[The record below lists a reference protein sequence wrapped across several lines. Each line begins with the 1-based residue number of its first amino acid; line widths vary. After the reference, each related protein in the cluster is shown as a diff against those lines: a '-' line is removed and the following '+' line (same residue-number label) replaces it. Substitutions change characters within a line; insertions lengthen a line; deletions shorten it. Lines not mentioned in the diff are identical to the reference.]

1 MGNTIYNYALITVL
15 SPLLGS
21 LIAGLFGKKIGVKA
35 AQAVTIAGIAI
46 AFIGS
51 LSLAKWLL
59 FDHVQPY
66 NETIYIWGTSGK
78 FTLSVGF
85 LIDQLTVLMMSI
97 VTFVSLLVHIYSIGY
112 MEGDPGI
119 QRFFSYMSLFTFG
132 MLSLVMANNFL
143 LLFFGWET
151 VGLVSYLL
159 IGFWFKKD
167 SAALGGFKAFI
178 VNRIGDFGF
187 LLGIAVILSYFGTLD
202 YAAVF
207 VQAPKLVGTT
217 IALIPGFDWSVLTVT
232 CLLLFVGAMGK
243 SAQLPL
249 HIWLPESMEGPTPIS
264 ALIHAATMVTAGVYM
279 VARMSPLYN
288 LSSTSMSVVMIVGAT
303 GALSLGLL
311 AVVEN
316 DIKRVIAFSTMSQ
329 LGYMMAANGAGA
341 YEAGIFHLAT
351 HACFK
356 ALLFLGA
363 GSVIIAMHHEQNLHK
378 MGNLRKY
385 MPITFVTFLIGTLA
399 ITAIP
404 PFAGFFSKDTI
415 IEAVYETHVS
425 GASYSYLCLLIGAYV
440 TALYSFRALFLA
452 FYTTERMDEET
463 RHHLHETAPFIT
475 VPLIILAIAS
485 VFVGIIMVGPMLF
498 NQPGLMGQAMP
509 VSGEL
514 NVLAELA
521 KEYHGVWS
529 MMFHGIFGLTFWF
542 TMAGIA
548 TAWYCYI
555 KNPQLPKMFA
565 ERFSTVRYILQKRY
579 GFDAFNDL
587 VFVRGTRVLSNFFYN
602 FTDAKV
608 IDSWLVNGSGRGV
621 QRVASLVRRL
631 QSGYLYHYAFAMILG
646 IVALLIWLAFYW
658 SGVPA

>member
-1 MGNTIYNYALITVL
+1 MITTL
-15 SPLLGS
+15 HNLASIAILAPLVGC
-21 LIAGLFGKKIGVKA
+21 LIAGLFGKKIGVINS
-35 AQAVTIAGIAI
+35 QLVTIVGIAVS
-46 AFIGS
+46 FFCS
-51 LSLAKWLL
+51 LFLAKSILI
-59 FDHVQPY
+59 DHVQPL
-66 NETIYIWGTSGK
+66 NETIYVWGTSGNY
-78 FTLSVGF
+78 TLSVGF
-85 LIDQLTVLMMSI
+85 LIDQLSVLMMNI

-112 MEGDPGI
+112 MEGDPGV

-178 VNRIGDFGF
+178 VNRVGDFGF

-202 YAAVF
+202 YATVF
-207 VQAPKLVGTT
+207 AAAPNFVNST
-217 IALIPGFDWSVLTVT
+217 ISIVSGYEWSVLTVI

-288 LSSTSMSVVMIVGAT
+288 LSPTAMSVVMIIGAT

-385 MPITFVTFLIGTLA
+385 MPITYITFLIGTLA

-404 PFAGFFSKDTI
+404 PFSGFFSKDTI
-415 IEAVYETHVS
+415 IEAVHESHVS
-425 GASYSYLCLLIGAYV
+425 GALFAYLCLLTGAFV
-440 TALYSFRALFLA
+440 TAVYSFRAFFLA
-452 FYTTERMDEET
+452 FHTSERMDEET
-463 RHHLHETAPFIT
+463 RSHLHETKAVIT

-485 VFVGIIMVGPMLF
+485 VLLGMMIVGPMLF
-498 NQPGLMGQAMP
+498 TEPKLMGQTMLVPAQ
-509 VSGEL
+509 L
-514 NVLAELA
+514 DVLAELA
-521 KEYHGVWS
+521 KDYHGVLP
-529 MMFHGIFGLTFWF
+529 MVLHGFLGLTFWF
-542 TMAGIA
+542 TMAGLA
-548 TAWYCYI
+548 TAWICYI
-555 KNPQLPKMFA
+555 KKPELPKLFA
-565 ERFSTVRYILQKRY
+565 ERFATVRYVLLKRY
-579 GFDAFNDL
+579 GFDAFNQL
-587 VFVRGTRVLSNFFYN
+587 VFVRGTQKLSNFFYY
-602 FTDAKV
+602 FADAKV

-621 QRVASLVRRL
+621 QRVASLIRRV
-631 QSGYLYHYAFAMILG
+631 QSGYLYHYAFSMILG
-646 IVALLIWLAFYW
+646 IVALLLWIVL
-658 SGVPA
+658 S

>member
-1 MGNTIYNYALITVL
+1 MVHNIYQTALIAL
-15 SPLLGS
+15 LAPLLGS
-21 LIAGLFGKKIGVKA
+21 LIAGLFGKKIGVKM
-35 AQAVTIAGIAI
+35 AQGVTIAGVAV
-46 AFIGS
+46 AFCCS
-51 LSLAKWLL
+51 LMLLKWIM
-59 FDHVQPY
+59 FDQVPAY
-66 NETIYIWGTSGK
+66 NETVYVWGTSGS
-78 FTLSVGF
+78 FTLNVGF
-85 LIDQLTVLMMSI
+85 LIDQLTVLMMTV
-97 VTFVSLLVHIYSIGY
+97 VTFVSTLVHIYSIGY
-112 MEGDPGI
+112 MEGDPGV
-119 QRFFSYMSLFTFG
+119 QRFFCYMSLFTFG

-178 VNRIGDFGF
+178 VNRVGDFGF

-202 YAAVF
+202 YASVF
-207 VQAPKLVGTT
+207 GQAPKLTGTT
-217 IALIPGFDWSVLTVT
+217 LALFPHLDWSVLSII

-288 LSSTSMSVVMIVGAT
+288 LSPTALSVVMIIGAT

-341 YEAGIFHLAT
+341 YEAGVFHLAT

-363 GSVIIAMHHEQNLHK
+363 GSVIVAMHHEQNLHK
-378 MGNLRKY
+378 MGGLRKY
-385 MPITFVTFLIGTLA
+385 MPITFLTFLVGTLA

-404 PFAGFFSKDTI
+404 PFSGFFSKDTI

-425 GASYSYLCLLIGAYV
+425 GAFYAYLCLLIGAFV

-452 FYTTERMDEET
+452 FYGTERMDEET
-463 RHHLHETAPFIT
+463 RSHLHEPSPSIT
-475 VPLIILAIAS
+475 IPLICLAIPS
-485 VFVGIIMVGPMLF
+485 VILGLVMAGPMLF
-498 NQPGLMGQAMP
+498 TQPGLMGDSMP
-509 VSGEL
+509 VLPEL
-514 NVLAELA
+514 NVLGELA
-521 KEYHGVWS
+521 QHFHGVWL
-529 MMFHGIFGLTFWF
+529 MVWHGLFGLTFWF
-542 TMAGIA
+542 TMAGLV

-555 KNPQLPKMFA
+555 QRPELPKMFA
-565 ERFSTVRYILQKRY
+565 ERFATVRYVLLKRY
-579 GFDAFNDL
+579 GFDAFNER
-587 VFVRGTRVLSNFFYN
+587 VIVRGTQLLSNFFYY
-602 FTDAKV
+602 FADAKV

-621 QRVASLVRRL
+621 QRVAGVVRRL

-646 IVALLIWLAFYW
+646 ILALLVWL
-658 SGVPA
+658 VLR